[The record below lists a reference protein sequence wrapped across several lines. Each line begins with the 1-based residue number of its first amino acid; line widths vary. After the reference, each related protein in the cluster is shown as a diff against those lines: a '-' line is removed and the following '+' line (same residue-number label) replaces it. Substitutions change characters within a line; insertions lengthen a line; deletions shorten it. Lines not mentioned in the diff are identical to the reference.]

1 MVCHVIVL
9 LRLLTVFSGVYV
21 MVFLDSLNNISVL
34 RGIFSGS
41 VELGP
46 S

>member
-21 MVFLDSLNNISVL
+21 MVFLDSLNNVL